1 MADEKKIV
9 TQDIFEKA
17 ISDVLQVVA
26 ENTFD
31 FVEYESDEV
40 DALFDV
46 ESPEKLAYYESLIN
60 PDLVSENRLW
70 SSKTIADKIAESIVE
85 SNSYADG
92 LIKDISS
99 IQLEW
104 CETSLPAIGESNKI
118 YILPTIVDSNTVNTL
133 NIWNTKTS
141 AYVSIGNLD
150 ISLDGYVKTQD
161 MNTALDTKANDNE
174 VLKLDNVLTTTGVE
188 TNDNVY
194 SAKLTK
200 TELDKKA
207 NDSEVVKKTDIDT
220 TLNSTSTDDK
230 VPSAKSVNNELYIG
244 TEVTQSFIDIYGNDI
259 LKFPKGR
266 YNIRMTAMSANLT
279 NIPTGEPGVLEISS
293 IHDTEG
299 NPFDTAW
306 CHRIYKFEP
315 YNGGLYIKTLQSN
328 NTPGNIYV
336 DTGWQ
341 RVCTTKVADVPVT
354 DIEFTD
360 SNVSKTGNYEIC
372 KYYVKNGYAYV
383 TLNAL
388 TFNSN
393 YTSGSPFATLP
404 KPIFRF
410 SMLLSNAYNTVN
422 LGRLFIEPNGEIH
435 LYSNSISTTEF
446 GCISFSYP
454 VAED

>member
-31 FVEYESDEV
+31 FVEYESNEV

-85 SNSYADG
+85 SNAYADG

-104 CETSLPAIGESNKI
+104 CDTSLPTTGESNKI
-118 YILPTIVDSNTVNTL
+118 YILPTIVESNTVNTL

-174 VLKLDNVLTTTGVE
+174 VLKLDNVLTTIGSE
-188 TNDNVY
+188 TNDTVY
-194 SAKLTK
+194 SSKLTK

-207 NDSEVVKKTDIDT
+207 NDDEVVKKTDIAT
-220 TLNSTSTDDK
+220 SISSTSTNDK
-230 VPSAKSVNNELYIG
+230 VAGAKAVRDSLANKLDKTVILNTADEVNSFDRDY
-244 TEVTQSFIDIYGNDI
+244 QSFIIE
-259 LKFPKGR
+259 
-266 YNIRMTAMSANLT
+266 TS
-279 NIPTGEPGVLEISS
+279 
-293 IHDTEG
+293 
-299 NPFDTAW
+299 
-306 CHRIYKFEP
+306 
-315 YNGGLYIKTLQSN
+315 
-328 NTPGNIYV
+328 
-336 DTGWQ
+336 
-341 RVCTTKVADVPVT
+341 VADAVGLPKAPESTWFCINLSHFKGFKYPSQIAFEYAGIERIMYRTAHNGVWHYWRKLCITSVNDVPLTQINFINGV
-354 DIEFTD
+354 
-360 SNVSKTGNYEIC
+360 SNPSDNYYI
-372 KYYVKNGYAYV
+372 VKNGICFV
-383 TLNAL
+383 HLNNGTYSLGENVNGLELANG
-388 TFNSN
+388 F
-393 YTSGSPFATLP
+393 P
-404 KPIFRF
+404 KPAAGQCSHTYLPWAAGDATKQVILFVNNNGQ
-410 SMLLSNAYNTVN
+410 LLLHAAVSVN
-422 LGRLFIEPNGEIH
+422 GTPLF
-435 LYSNSISTTEF
+435 T
-446 GCISFSYP
+446 SFSYP
-454 VAED
+454 VKEE